1 MTAVNTT
8 NPAQQLR
15 IARVFDDRDTAPTCA
30 RHRRVLL
37 LGCVLSVAR
46 IPWLRAPITT
56 RAKWPA
62 DGMRQR
68 VTTTSEDQR

>member
-1 MTAVNTT
+1 MSGHRSMNTDQ
-8 NPAQQLR
+8 PKPQLPSPL
-15 IARVFDDRDTAPTCA
+15 DRLAPHA
-30 RHRRVLL
+30 RHISVLMR
-37 LGCVLSVAR
+37 GCVLSVAR

-68 VTTTSEDQR
+68 VATTSEDQR